1 MFDLTAKVVVITG
14 STRGI
19 GLAIATSRATE
30 PSVKWASK
38 CRKKP
43 SKQRT

>member
-1 MFDLTAKVVVITG
+1 MFDLTGNAVVITG

-19 GLAIATSRATE
+19 GLAIATSRATA
-30 PSVKWASK
+30 PSVEWASK